1 MRCTKCRSHTAVYR
15 TVTITKGGRILRYRE
30 CLRCGA
36 RMKTIERVV
45 GDDITPKSA
54 LGAS

>member
-1 MRCTKCRSHTAVYR
+1 MLAVESPVEADGTDRFAAYF
-15 TVTITKGGRILRYRE
+15 
-30 CLRCGA
+30 